1 MISSEN
7 DADTRM
13 AYYHELQDIFYEEG
27 SIINVEV
34 PLLIAVNDRVVNY
47 SHPVSQIPQYKY
59 MDVK

>member
-1 MISSEN
+1 
-7 DADTRM
+7 M
-13 AYYHELQDIFYEEG
+13 AFYHELQDIFYEEG

-34 PLLIAVNDRVVNY
+34 PLLIAVNDRIVNY